1 MEKNQLILS
10 VKDLNIQ
17 FNLRGKALHA
27 IRGID
32 LDIYHGEVLA
42 IVGESGSGKSVF
54 TKSFMGLLDANGSI
68 SSGTIDYFGADDG
81 TPIRLSD
88 LKKEKDWLRV
98 RGHEIAMIM
107 QDPMTS
113 LNPLKTIGDQIME
126 AVELHQGLKG
136 AAAREKTL
144 EYLRDVGIA
153 DPEVRFK
160 QYPHEFSGGMRQRV
174 VIAIAVACNPQILI
188 CDEPT
193 TALDVTIQA
202 QIIELLLELQQKENM
217 ALVLITHDLALV
229 AEAAHKIIVMY
240 AGQVVETGDAHA
252 IFHAPRHP
260 YTQALLRALPE
271 FAQDKERLASLPGVV
286 PGKYDRPNGCLLN
299 PRCPYATDRC
309 RAEEPALNML
319 ADGRQSKCHYP
330 LDDAGRPTL

>member
-1 MEKNQLILS
+1 M
-10 VKDLNIQ
+10 
-17 FNLRGKALHA
+17 
-27 IRGID
+27 
-32 LDIYHGEVLA
+32 
-42 IVGESGSGKSVF
+42 
-54 TKSFMGLLDANGSI
+54 
-68 SSGTIDYFGADDG
+68 
-81 TPIRLSD
+81 
-88 LKKEKDWLRV
+88 
-98 RGHEIAMIM
+98 IAM
-107 QDPMTS
+107 
-113 LNPLKTIGDQIME
+113 
-126 AVELHQGLKG
+126 
-136 AAAREKTL
+136 
-144 EYLRDVGIA
+144 
-153 DPEVRFK
+153 
-160 QYPHEFSGGMRQRV
+160 
-174 VIAIAVACNPQILI
+174 AIACRPKLLI
-188 CDEPT
+188 ADEPT

-319 ADGRQSKCHYP
+319 ADGRQSNAITHLMMPGGRHYEYARGHP
-330 LDDAGRPTL
+330 ATTAVAGYRPEKTLSGEERHVRAGTSG

>member
-1 MEKNQLILS
+1 MREDTIEICHLKKAYGEHVIFSNLTMELKKGAVTCLMAPSGVGKTTLLRILAGLEQADGGKIGGLEALRKS
-10 VKDLNIQ
+10 MVFQEPRLAEELTAVANIQ
-17 FNLRGKALHA
+17 
-27 IRGID
+27 
-32 LDIYHGEVLA
+32 LA
-42 IVGESGSGKSVF
+42 VRRR
-54 TKSFMGLLDANGSI
+54 M
-68 SSGTIDYFGADDG
+68 FG
-81 TPIRLSD
+81 
-88 LKKEKDWLRV
+88 KEKRSSRHLV
-98 RGHEIAMIM
+98 EE
-107 QDPMTS
+107 
-113 LNPLKTIGDQIME
+113 ME
-126 AVELHQGLKG
+126 ELGLSGCENQAVSEL
-136 AAAREKTL
+136 
-144 EYLRDVGIA
+144 
-153 DPEVRFK
+153 
-160 QYPHEFSGGMRQRV
+160 SGGMRQRV
-174 VIAIAVACNPQILI
+174 MIAMAIACRPKLLI
-188 CDEPT
+188 ADEPT

>member
-1 MEKNQLILS
+1 M
-10 VKDLNIQ
+10 
-17 FNLRGKALHA
+17 
-27 IRGID
+27 
-32 LDIYHGEVLA
+32 
-42 IVGESGSGKSVF
+42 GESGSGKSV
-54 TKSFMGLLDANGSI
+54 TSMAIMGLLDNNASVKGSI
-68 SSGTIDYFGADDG
+68 TYHGEELLSK
-81 TPIRLSD
+81 SD
-88 LKKEKDWLRV
+88 LEMSEI
-98 RGHEIAMIM
+98 RGKGIAMVF
-107 QDPMTS
+107 QDPLSALTPVFS
-113 LNPLKTIGDQIME
+113 IGDQIKE
-126 AVELHQGLKG
+126 ALVTHNPKMTEQQIHDRSIELMNL
-136 AAAREKTL
+136 
-144 EYLRDVGIA
+144 VGIP
-153 DPEVRFK
+153 DPEDRLKSF
-160 QYPHEFSGGMRQRV
+160 PHEFSGGMRQRV
-174 VIAIAVACNPQILI
+174 MIAMAIACRPKLLI
-188 CDEPT
+188 ADEPT

>member
-1 MEKNQLILS
+1 
-10 VKDLNIQ
+10 
-17 FNLRGKALHA
+17 
-27 IRGID
+27 
-32 LDIYHGEVLA
+32 
-42 IVGESGSGKSVF
+42 
-54 TKSFMGLLDANGSI
+54 
-68 SSGTIDYFGADDG
+68 
-81 TPIRLSD
+81 
-88 LKKEKDWLRV
+88 
-98 RGHEIAMIM
+98 IA
-107 QDPMTS
+107 
-113 LNPLKTIGDQIME
+113 
-126 AVELHQGLKG
+126 
-136 AAAREKTL
+136 
-144 EYLRDVGIA
+144 
-153 DPEVRFK
+153 
-160 QYPHEFSGGMRQRV
+160 
-174 VIAIAVACNPQILI
+174 
-188 CDEPT
+188 DEPT

-299 PRCPYATDRC
+299 PRCPYATDKC

-319 ADGRQSKCHYP
+319 
-330 LDDAGRPTL
+330 